1 MDRASADSHAS
12 GAQIPALMRQRM
24 LNRAS
29 TFAEGV
35 RPPSPNTSNN
45 PHTLRR
51 RSSLLS
57 NLSDAQQS
65 FRSSTDSLLRTSRH
79 NDMDRLAASDDSIW
93 WHQSPV
99 LVAIIPALAALT
111 HPHGGTIATD
121 LVMLL
126 LSAWF
131 LSKCAEAPW

>member
-1 MDRASADSHAS
+1 MDRAPADPS
-12 GAQIPALMRQRM
+12 GSQIPAALRQRM
-24 LNRAS
+24 LSRAS

-35 RPPSPNTSNN
+35 RPPSPNTSNAS
-45 PHTLRR
+45 LRR

-57 NLSDAQQS
+57 NLSDTQQS
-65 FRSSTDSLLRTSRH
+65 LRSSTDSLLRTSRH
-79 NDMDRLAASDDSIW
+79 NDIDRLAAPDESTW

-99 LVAIIPALAALT
+99 LVAVIPALAALT
-111 HPHGGTIATD
+111 HPNGGTIATD

-131 LSKCAEAPW
+131 LHKAAEAPW

>member
-1 MDRASADSHAS
+1 MDRAPADS
-12 GAQIPALMRQRM
+12 QIPALMRQKM

-29 TFAEGV
+29 TFAEGG
-35 RPPSPNTSNN
+35 RPPSPNLSNA
-45 PHTLRR
+45 PRTLRR

-65 FRSSTDSLLRTSRH
+65 LRSSTDSLLRPRH
-79 NDMDRLAASDDSIW
+79 NDMDKLASPDDSTW

-131 LSKCAEAPW
+131 LSRAAEAPW